1 MYIRVS
7 TSTKGFNWLL
17 SAARSQGSRCW
28 FKPEALSYNAVTGSC
43 IAPWLYPQ
51 LLAFRVLNTKR
62 RSLTS

>member
-7 TSTKGFNWLL
+7 TSTKDFKGLL

-28 FKPEALSYNAVTGSC
+28 LKLEALSCNAVTGSC

-62 RSLTS
+62 RSATS